1 LMQDYKA
8 GKIVGSQNRH
18 LTILQLLAVPV
29 GSIAVALVYPALKAR
44 YGIGGQGLTSPIS
57 VKWAGFAELLNQGF
71 SQLPRGCFDAMLI
84 AVALGI
90 VITCLEPRY
99 SRFLPSPTAVGIGM
113 LIPGQ
118 AILPMVAGGLF
129 QWAWSKADSGT
140 EEKYCLPLSCGFI
153 AGEALVVLVFAI
165 QAMI

>member
-1 LMQDYKA
+1 M
-8 GKIVGSQNRH
+8 
-18 LTILQLLAVPV
+18 PV

-71 SQLPRGCFDAMLI
+71 NQLPRGCFDAMLI

-118 AILPMVAGGLF
+118 AILPMVAGGLASMGVVQGQPEDRGEVLPATLLRIHRGRSAGGAGF
-129 QWAWSKADSGT
+129 RHSGD
-140 EEKYCLPLSCGFI
+140 
-153 AGEALVVLVFAI
+153 ALTLTPTSSRRLL
-165 QAMI
+165 

>member
-1 LMQDYKA
+1 
-8 GKIVGSQNRH
+8 
-18 LTILQLLAVPV
+18 
-29 GSIAVALVYPALKAR
+29 
-44 YGIGGQGLTSPIS
+44 
-57 VKWAGFAELLNQGF
+57 
-71 SQLPRGCFDAMLI
+71 MLI

-129 QWAWSKADSGT
+129 QWAWSKANREDGREILPAAFFADSSRGSAGGAGVRDSGDDLT
-140 EEKYCLPLSCGFI
+140 FKPSW
-153 AGEALVVLVFAI
+153 
-165 QAMI
+165 